1 MGMLDTENK
10 DKIKKAA
17 GYDSMKLFE
26 SRDVI
31 KKQNGDYALAP
42 GSTELYVGAYWTVTK
57 NLSGP
62 SIVLN
67 GEAGLVKARTDP
79 NKTTKPYA
87 AVDVGIGQ
95 AEAHAKFSPAGFD
108 VGAGVS
114 LAGGSVSV
122 FDFNIGAGV
131 GIAAGI
137 NDDSVEVKVLGTGV
151 TIGRK
156 VGFSVSAARLELIL
170 GRSAKPSSADA
181 SALSALCSHCPP

>member
-1 MGMLDTENK
+1 M
-10 DKIKKAA
+10 
-17 GYDSMKLFE
+17 FH
-26 SRDVI
+26 
-31 KKQNGDYALAP
+31 
-42 GSTELYVGAYWTVTK
+42 
-57 NLSGP
+57 
-62 SIVLN
+62 

-114 LAGGSVSV
+114 LGRWGLRLCLR

-131 GIAAGI
+131 GTAAGI

-156 VGFSVSAARLELIL
+156 VGFSVL
-170 GRSAKPSSADA
+170 GSSFGIDLGKIGQAIFG
-181 SALSALCSHCPP
+181 